1 MSSEGMSSGS
11 ASGSEENENAENNK
25 SLIISSGDYL
35 NKSDILAAL
44 QNDHFEVST
53 LQLCMVL
60 LSMQLFDRRLLYGT
74 KI

>member
-1 MSSEGMSSGS
+1 MSSGS